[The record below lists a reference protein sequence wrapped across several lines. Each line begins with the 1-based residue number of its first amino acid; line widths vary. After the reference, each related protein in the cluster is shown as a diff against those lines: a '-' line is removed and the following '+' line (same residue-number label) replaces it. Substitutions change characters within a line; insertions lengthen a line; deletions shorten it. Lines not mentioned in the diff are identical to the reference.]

1 MRKFRKR
8 EHLENCLKTD
18 FVGDTMFEDVF
29 LHHSSLIDF
38 DYDEVDLSINFL
50 NKKMDFPLMINAM
63 TGGTEFLKNVNTNL
77 AELAKEFNI
86 AMAVGSETIITED
99 ESSIESFKVVRE
111 IIGDDG
117 IVIANVNGHAS
128 LDDAKLAI
136 DIINADAIQVHLNP
150 AQELA
155 MDEGDRVF
163 KDIRPNIEAMVEGL
177 DVPVIVKEVGFGLSK
192 IVIKKLYDMGV
203 RYVDV
208 AGYGGTNFME
218 IENLRTPYN
227 DLSDLYSWGNPT
239 ALSIIEAKQLNLDD
253 LFIVGSGG
261 IKSSLEIAKAMALGC
276 DMVAICGE
284 ILKYLMHG
292 GYDYA
297 KEYIESLIHKTRI
310 IAALTNSRNV
320 SELKEVS
327 YKLTGCLKDLA
338 EEK

>member
-1 MRKFRKR
+1 MRKYRKR

-18 FVGDTMFEDVF
+18 FVGDTLFEDVF
-29 LHHSSLIDF
+29 LHHSSLINF
-38 DYDEVDLSINFL
+38 DYDDINLSMNFL
-50 NKKMDFPLMINAM
+50 NKKIDFPLMINAM
-63 TGGTEFLKNVNTNL
+63 TGGTDFLKNVNTDL
-77 AELAKEFNI
+77 ARLAKEFNI

-99 ESSIESFKVVRE
+99 KSAIDSFKVVRE

-117 IVIANVNGHAS
+117 IVIGNINGHAS
-128 LDDAKLAI
+128 LEEAQLAI
-136 DIINADAIQVHLNP
+136 DIIDADAIQIHLNP

-155 MDEGDRVF
+155 MEEGDRVF
-163 KDIRPNIEAMVEGL
+163 KDIKSNIKTIVEGV

-192 IVIKKLYDMGV
+192 LVVKRLYDIGV

-218 IENLRTPYN
+218 VENLRTPYN

-239 ALSIIEAKQLNLDD
+239 ALSIIEAKSLDLDD
-253 LFIVGSGG
+253 LFIIGSGG
-261 IKSSLEIAKAMALGC
+261 IKNSLEIAKALALGS

-297 KEYIESLIHKTRI
+297 KEYIQALIDKTRM
-310 IAALTNSRNV
+310 IAALTNSKDV
-320 SELKEVS
+320 EGLKAVS
-327 YKLTGCLKDLA
+327 YKLRGCLKDLT
-338 EEK
+338 ED

>member
-1 MRKFRKR
+1 MRKYRKR

-18 FVGDTMFEDVF
+18 FVGDTLFEDVF
-29 LHHSSLIDF
+29 LHHSSLINF
-38 DYDEVDLSINFL
+38 DYDDINLSIDFL
-50 NKKMDFPLMINAM
+50 NKKIDFPLMINAM
-63 TGGTEFLKNVNTNL
+63 TGGTDFLKNVNTDL
-77 AELAKEFNI
+77 ARLAKEFNI

-99 ESSIESFKVVRE
+99 KSAIDSFKVVRE

-117 IVIANVNGHAS
+117 IVIGNINGHAS
-128 LDDAKLAI
+128 LEEAQLAI
-136 DIINADAIQVHLNP
+136 DIIDADAIQIHLNP

-155 MDEGDRVF
+155 MEEGDRVF
-163 KDIRPNIEAMVEGL
+163 KDIKSNIKTIVEGV

-192 IVIKKLYDMGV
+192 LVVKRLYDIGV

-218 IENLRTPYN
+218 VENLRTPYS

-239 ALSIIEAKQLNLDD
+239 ALSIIEAKSLELDD
-253 LFIVGSGG
+253 LFIIGSGG
-261 IKSSLEIAKAMALGC
+261 IKNSLEIAKALALGS

-297 KEYIESLIHKTRI
+297 QEYIQALIDKTRM
-310 IAALTNSRNV
+310 IAALTNSKDV
-320 SELKEVS
+320 EGLKAVN
-327 YKLTGCLKDLA
+327 YKLSGYLKDLT
-338 EEK
+338 ED